1 MATAQKPKKKSKVNP
16 ANTEMEELVP
26 SSTDLNELFET
37 GSSTTGTKY
46 FVKENSL
53 FLFTGI
59 ILLIYYII
67 STCCINFCFS
77 YTVSRII

>member
-37 GSSTTGTKY
+37 GSSTTGT
-46 FVKENSL
+46 N
-53 FLFTGI
+53 
-59 ILLIYYII
+59 IL
-67 STCCINFCFS
+67 
-77 YTVSRII
+77 

>member
-37 GSSTTGTKY
+37 SSSTAGKLKM
-46 FVKENSL
+46 FKKAL
-53 FLFTGI
+53 MLK
-59 ILLIYYII
+59 L
-67 STCCINFCFS
+67 
-77 YTVSRII
+77 